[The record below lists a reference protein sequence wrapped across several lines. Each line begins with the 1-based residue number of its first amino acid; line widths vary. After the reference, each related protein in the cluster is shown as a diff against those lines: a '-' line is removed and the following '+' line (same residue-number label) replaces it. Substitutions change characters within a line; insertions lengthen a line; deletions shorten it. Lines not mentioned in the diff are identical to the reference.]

1 MNQAYEIFRIR
12 GIAVRLQPSLLLLGG
27 LLVLLALGAGGSP
40 AEVAWRLSAPVIL
53 FLTVLVHELGHATTA
68 RRQGIQVQDILLG
81 PLGGAAR
88 LSGLMESPS
97 KEWKVA
103 AAGPVVNLVL
113 AGGALLVGR
122 LTGALSWHDL
132 GTPASWARGDIEGI
146 AESPLLS
153 VIAFNALL
161 GTLNLIPA
169 FPMDGGRILRALLW
183 TRIGRLR
190 ATRIASRIGMWFSLV
205 LILAPFFMNDAIRWI
220 LPLLGITL
228 ILAGLKE
235 RLMVEAREGLFRM
248 TSFGAPP
255 DGAGA
260 PGGSAGPAR
269 DDLDLSDGEVID
281 VTGRS
286 HVVDPNADR

>member
-1 MNQAYEIFRIR
+1 MHQAYEIFRIR

-27 LLVLLALGAGGSP
+27 FLVLLALSAGGTP
-40 AEVAWRLSAPVIL
+40 AAVAWRLSAPVIL
-53 FLTVLVHELGHATTA
+53 FLTVLAHELGHAVAA
-68 RRQGIQVQDILLG
+68 RRVGIQVRDILLG

-88 LSGLMESPS
+88 LSGLMESAS

-103 AAGPVVNLVL
+103 AAGPAVNLLV

-122 LTGALSWHDL
+122 LLGFLSWHEF
-132 GTPASWARGDIEGI
+132 GTPSSWARGDIEGI

-153 VIAFNALL
+153 VIAFNTLL

-190 ATRIASRIGMWFSLV
+190 ATRIASRIGMWFSV
-205 LILAPFFMNDAIRWI
+205 ALILAPFFMDEAIRWV

-228 ILAGLKE
+228 MLAGLKE
-235 RLMVEAREGLFRM
+235 RLLVEAREGLFRM

-260 PGGSAGPAR
+260 PGGDAGPAR
-269 DDLDLSDGEVID
+269 DDLGLSDDGVID

-286 HVVDPNADR
+286 RVVDPDADR